1 SARQATE
8 IRRMKARVDSERL
21 PRGADRATH
30 TKLGR
35 GGLADVE
42 GTIQLLQLQHAPR
55 VGGLRTPSTGPA
67 LLAAAGAGPLG
78 PRDGEAL
85 LAAWRLA
92 STTRNALTLVRGKPL
107 DQLPSSGRELA
118 AVARVLGR
126 SADEDPG
133 LVVDEYR
140 RITRRARAVVERSFG
155 S

>member
-1 SARQATE
+1 DAQRATE

-21 PRGADRATH
+21 PRGADPATH

-42 GTIQLLQLQHAPR
+42 WTIQLLQLQHAHR
-55 VGGLRTPSTGPA
+55 VAALRTPVTAPA
-67 LLAAAGAGPLG
+67 LRAAADAGLLDPA
-78 PRDGEAL
+78 DAAAL

-92 STTRNALTLVRGKPL
+92 SRTRNALTLVRGKPV

-118 AVARVLGR
+118 KVARVLGR
-126 SADEDPG
+126 SADDDPG
-133 LVVDEYR
+133 EVVDEYR

-155 S
+155 T